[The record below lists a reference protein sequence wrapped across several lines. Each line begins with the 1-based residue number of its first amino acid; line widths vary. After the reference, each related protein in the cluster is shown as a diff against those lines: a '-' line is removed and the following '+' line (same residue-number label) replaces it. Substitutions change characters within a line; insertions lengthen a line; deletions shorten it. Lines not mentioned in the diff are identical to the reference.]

1 MRRITMRSFL
11 IVAAICVLL
20 LSVLPVGAQAAG
32 MIVKGKEECKCS
44 PLVAQG
50 VVPDTLNK
58 LSHAFLFPS
67 VFSVVDRIAGE
78 VKNMFAQF
86 GVAAPAHA
94 AEAPAPPPPEPAVK
108 EKQEKKPKKP
118 AAKRRIKVP
127 PQAK

>member
-1 MRRITMRSFL
+1 MRSFVT
-11 IVAAICVLL
+11 VAAICVLL
-20 LSVLPVGAQAAG
+20 SSVLPVGAQAAG

-44 PLVAQG
+44 PLVARG

-58 LSHAFLFPS
+58 LSHAFIFPS
-67 VFSVVDRIAGE
+67 LFRAVDLIAGE
-78 VKNMFAQF
+78 VKNMLAQF

-94 AEAPAPPPPEPAVK
+94 ADAPAPPPESVVK

-118 AAKRRIKVP
+118 DTKRRIKVQ